1 MFTALPRPFGR
12 PFRLGLVS
20 DPSPL
25 GTGTRSP
32 VWVGCVGVLLCVCVC
47 VWGVCVCVVVGV
59 VEKDGEGRD

>member
-32 VWVGCVGVLLCVCVC
+32 VWVCCCGCVWVCVC
-47 VWGVCVCVVVGV
+47 CGGVCVVVGV